1 MRHKDHTGSTRVT
14 GAIDNTSNQAD
25 MHWIY
30 LLLAIIFEVCGTTS
44 MKLSQ
49 GFTRPLPSVFIFV
62 FYGLCFTLMTLALKV
77 LPVGMAYAIWSA
89 LGTALISLI
98 GVFWFG
104 EGMSTLKAVSL
115 MLVILGVAGLQYS
128 QEHMK

>member
-1 MRHKDHTGSTRVT
+1 
-14 GAIDNTSNQAD
+14 

-30 LLLAIIFEVCGTTS
+30 LLLAIVSEVCGTTS
-44 MKLSQ
+44 MKLSE

-62 FYGLCFTLMTLALKV
+62 FYALSFTFVTLALKV
-77 LPVGMAYAIWSA
+77 LPVGMTYAVWSA
-89 LGTALISLI
+89 IGTALITLI

-104 EGMSTLKAVSL
+104 EGMNTLKALSL
-115 MLVILGVAGLQYS
+115 LLIIIGVAGLQYS